1 MRWASKWAVRRAETG
16 RGGELVLV
24 VLLGAVL
31 LSLACTG
38 RGDRKTFAL
47 VPKAMNNPFFDQA
60 RDGCKAAEAELPD
73 VECLYTGPA
82 EHTEEEQVQI
92 VEDLVTRRVD
102 GIAVAPSNAPAMAR
116 AFERAREAGIP
127 VITWD
132 SDLLPEDH
140 RLRATY
146 IGTENRKL
154 GVEQARVLQ
163 RLKPAGGTI
172 CIQSGGP
179 AAQNLNERM
188 QGIRDTLSGR
198 ESQAAPG
205 ERLEGAGGWT
215 EVPGSPLY
223 TSDDFMLAVQ
233 QMDDILAKFPDLDAF
248 VATGAWPQVV
258 DQAYRQVIER
268 HRDRIDSKRTIVIVA
283 DTLPV
288 QMALLRSG
296 LSHAQV
302 GQRPFE
308 MGHRAMTV
316 LRDLAAGKTV
326 EDPIHTALDVCTPE
340 TADSCLGA
348 SGSTP

>member
-1 MRWASKWAVRRAETG
+1 MRSGWSWPLAAC
-16 RGGELVLV
+16 GG
-24 VLLGAVL
+24 G
-31 LSLACTG
+31 
-38 RGDRKTFAL
+38 GDEKKTFAL

-73 VECLYTGPA
+73 VECLYTGPG
-82 EHTEEEQVQI
+82 EHSEEEQVQI

-132 SDLLPEDH
+132 SDLLPEDRH
-140 RLRATY
+140 LRATY

-163 RLKPAGGTI
+163 RLAPSGGTL

-198 ESQAAPG
+198 ESAAAPG
-205 ERLEGAGGWT
+205 DRARRRRRMDRGRRLPALHQRRLHARRPADGRHAGAL
-215 EVPGSPLY
+215 PRPHR
-223 TSDDFMLAVQ
+223 F
-233 QMDDILAKFPDLDAF
+233 
-248 VATGAWPQVV
+248 
-258 DQAYRQVIER
+258 R
-268 HRDRIDSKRTIVIVA
+268 RDRRLAAVRGSGLPPGRRASPRADRVAKRTIVIVA
-283 DTLPV
+283 DTLPM
-288 QMALLRSG
+288 QMALLRDG

-302 GQRPFE
+302 GQRPRE
-308 MGHRAMTV
+308 MGYRAMEV
-316 LRDLAAGKTV
+316 LRDLAAGGKV
-326 EDPIHTALDVCTPE
+326 EDPIYTGLDVCTE
-340 TADSCLGA
+340 ENAATCVGSAA
-348 SGSTP
+348 SP